1 MNKFVDNVYVI
12 NMDKDK
18 QRLKEITK
26 ECKKFNIK
34 FERFT
39 GIDASKLTKKEKSK
53 YITDY
58 CNNYCTN
65 SIIGC
70 AMSHI
75 KIYEDIINK
84 GYKNALILEDDI
96 YICNDF
102 YDVLNKAFEELP
114 EDYDILYLGA
124 LGLASKE
131 KYYDV
136 NIILKLFKKKK
147 KYINNNKFKNIFVPE
162 FPLGTHA
169 YIISNKGCKIL
180 LKYLIKIYFHIDWLI
195 NLNINKLNIYLT
207 NKKIVYQKWDDSNN
221 SNLISFPKYI
231 NIILNKYYDQNKQP
245 ISYLFNLSNIKL
257 FNINI
262 TLWIIIFFIFGLI
275 NNKYLNFIILLYF
288 LIDFDLIF
296 FLVLFLGLIINIII
310 RNLKF
315 MMNTY

>member
-18 QRLKEITK
+18 QRLELITK
-26 ECKKFNIK
+26 ECQKFNIK

-39 GIDASKLTKKEKSK
+39 GIDATMLTKKEKSK

-58 CNNYCTN
+58 CNNFCPN

-70 AMSHI
+70 AISHI

-96 YICNDF
+96 YIDDDF
-102 YDVLNKAFEELP
+102 YDILNKAFEELP
-114 EDYDILYLGA
+114 DNYDILYLGF
-124 LGLASKE
+124 LNFINYKE
-131 KYYDV
+131 
-136 NIILKLFKKKK
+136 
-147 KYINNNKFKNIFVPE
+147 NNNKFKNIYIPKI
-162 FPLGTHA
+162 PLGTHA
-169 YIISNKGCKIL
+169 YIISNKGCKKL
-180 LKYLIKIYFHIDWLI
+180 FKYLTKNIFFHIDWII
-195 NLNINKLNIYLT
+195 NFNMNKLNVYT
-207 NKKIVYQKWDDSNN
+207 TKKKIIYQTWNDSNN
-221 SNLISFPKYI
+221 SNLTSFPKYI
-231 NIILNKYYDQNKQP
+231 NLVLNKYKINNDIPCTYF
-245 ISYLFNLSNIKL
+245 FNLSYIKL

-275 NNKYLNFIILLYF
+275 NNKYLNLLILLYF

-310 RNLKF
+310 YKL
-315 MMNTY
+315 